1 MRTSQGGGQIDGAR
15 ERTIDPS
22 DVRLMPGYSIEPV
35 STGLTFPT
43 SMDFDDEG
51 SLYVVEAGYCYGEVW
66 TKPRLIRINQD
77 GSQTVIATGPEN
89 GPWNGVDY
97 HKGNFYVS
105 EGGQA
110 DAGRILRISP
120 DGTITPLVENLPS
133 IGDHH
138 TNQLIIKDDYIY
150 FGQGTATNSA
160 VVGVD
165 NASFGWLKR
174 NKEFHDVPCKDVVLS
189 GENYRSQDVFSGNPD
204 KKVLTGAYSPYG
216 VATDAGQRIA
226 GAIPCTGAVMR
237 IPLEGGELELV
248 SWGLRNPFG
257 IAMAED
263 GKLYVTENAYD
274 ERGSRPVWGAGDV
287 LWKLIPDTWYGWPDY
302 SEGRLIRGSD
312 EFKPPAKGDVKRVL
326 QTDPNQPPQPVA
338 IFGVHSSANGLD
350 FSRSDEFGFRGE
362 AFVAQFGDM
371 APNVGK
377 VLSPVGFKVVR
388 VNVENGVIR
397 DFAVNAGKRNGPA
410 TWSKGGGLERPVSVK
425 FSPDGRALYVV
436 DFGVVQMTDKGPA
449 PLQKTGVVWRIF
461 KSKS

>member
-110 DAGRILRISP
+110 DGGRILRISP
-120 DGTITPLVENLPS
+120 DGTITPLVDNLPS

-138 TNQLIIKDDYIY
+138 TNQLIIKDDYIC

-189 GENYRSQDVFSGNPD
+189 GENYRSQDVFSDNPD
-204 KKVLTGAYSPYG
+204 KKVLTGAYSPL
-216 VATDAGQRIA
+216 TTRTSCAGIR
-226 GAIPCTGAVMR
+226 
-237 IPLEGGELELV
+237 
-248 SWGLRNPFG
+248 
-257 IAMAED
+257 
-263 GKLYVTENAYD
+263 VTETSNC
-274 ERGSRPVWGAGDV
+274 EF
-287 LWKLIPDTWYGWPDY
+287 Y
-302 SEGRLIRGSD
+302 SSPKDRL
-312 EFKPPAKGDVKRVL
+312 
-326 QTDPNQPPQPVA
+326 PVA
-338 IFGVHSSANGLD
+338 LN
-350 FSRSDEFGFRGE
+350 
-362 AFVAQFGDM
+362 
-371 APNVGK
+371 
-377 VLSPVGFKVVR
+377 
-388 VNVENGVIR
+388 
-397 DFAVNAGKRNGPA
+397 FA
-410 TWSKGGGLERPVSVK
+410 SV
-425 FSPDGRALYVV
+425 
-436 DFGVVQMTDKGPA
+436 
-449 PLQKTGVVWRIF
+449 
-461 KSKS
+461 